1 MHGALGALGDAHST
15 DHSYQSHFP
24 TSSGSPTTFPSPV
37 SREILGLASNTTL
50 VDGHNVDLSYKHHH
64 GRDSRA
70 SSLSSLSNLSSLSQS
85 SLSSTLSNDSLF
97 HAPSFSSPLS
107 RTPSPI
113 ISSSPE
119 LATLVNGSRLQHQY
133 SQEETR
139 PAEQHAHHAHHR
151 SLRDPHH
158 HSTHS
163 HHSYSSPDDQ
173 EHHHCSNHSLHLT
186 PSPYDQEHHY
196 YFNHSHHSHLS
207 PYNQEHHAD
216 SNNSHYSHISSFN
229 QEYLSN
235 YSHYSNDQEVPTTQE
250 THHETSDQEGSIA
263 NLEERDHRDDHGI
276 GNRPAGKW
284 KSQVESDLGSTAR
297 WHVHVDLG
305 SSSSNSNFDSDVPS
319 GNTSLHRPFIHPYT
333 STYSVQ
339 LGDASPAHNASALI
353 ESVAQGAL
361 RNTTR
366 GPKRPSKDSDYSV
379 PLKTAAHGSNGEAL
393 NATVDTNRSVE
404 SPDVLRVNDKR
415 GVSES
420 IIHDAKGA
428 ESPKYASFNNVSKG
442 AESSS
447 IDNVSKQAVSPSI
460 DNVSLGVKSPSIDN
474 VSKKAE
480 SPSLDIK
487 GGAFPSTDIKGA
499 AFPSIDNVSL
509 GVKSPS
515 IDNVSKRAE
524 SPSIDIKGAASPSI
538 DNVSKEAE
546 SLSIDNVS
554 KREESPSIDN
564 VFKGAESLSID
575 NVSRGAESPNIYN
588 VSLGAESLSIDSV
601 AHDSKVTESPDVA
614 HGPVNSSVNLSKA
627 AVNTINTNSVSPAL
641 LGHDLFSEAAPLN
654 SSVGANVHT
663 PDISSLHIL
672 NNDSDHGANAT
683 LYRDPGNSPS
693 KPLRV
698 CSCAGGI
705 VKRNTVDLLTKKR
718 DDGPP
723 TTTHSCSCAN
733 SYSISA

>member
-1 MHGALGALGDAHST
+1 M
-15 DHSYQSHFP
+15 
-24 TSSGSPTTFPSPV
+24 
-37 SREILGLASNTTL
+37 
-50 VDGHNVDLSYKHHH
+50 
-64 GRDSRA
+64 
-70 SSLSSLSNLSSLSQS
+70 
-85 SLSSTLSNDSLF
+85 
-97 HAPSFSSPLS
+97 
-107 RTPSPI
+107 
-113 ISSSPE
+113 
-119 LATLVNGSRLQHQY
+119 
-133 SQEETR
+133 
-139 PAEQHAHHAHHR
+139 HHAHHR

-158 HSTHS
+158 HYSHS

-173 EHHHCSNHSLHLT
+173 EHHHCSNHSLLLS
-186 PSPYDQEHHY
+186 PRPYDREHHY

-207 PYNQEHHAD
+207 PYNQEQHAD

-250 THHETSDQEGSIA
+250 THHETSDQEGSIT

-276 GNRPAGKW
+276 GNRLAGKW

-333 STYSVQ
+333 STYSVRP
-339 LGDASPAHNASALI
+339 GDASPAHNASALI
-353 ESVAQGAL
+353 ESVALGAL

-404 SPDVLRVNDKR
+404 SLDVLRVNDKR
-415 GVSES
+415 GVNES

-447 IDNVSKQAVSPSI
+447 IDNVSKEAVSPSI
-460 DNVSLGVKSPSIDN
+460 DNVPLGVKSPSIDN

-480 SPSLDIK
+480 SPS
-487 GGAFPSTDIKGA
+487 
-499 AFPSIDNVSL
+499 
-509 GVKSPS
+509 
-515 IDNVSKRAE
+515 
-524 SPSIDIKGAASPSI
+524 IDI
-538 DNVSKEAE
+538 
-546 SLSIDNVS
+546 
-554 KREESPSIDN
+554 
-564 VFKGAESLSID
+564 KGAESLSIN
-575 NVSRGAESPNIYN
+575 NVSSGTESPSIYN

-614 HGPVNSSVNLSKA
+614 HGPVNSSVNGTALSKA
-627 AVNTINTNSVSPAL
+627 AVNTIYTNSVSPAL
-641 LGHDLFSEAAPLN
+641 LGHDLFSEAASLN

-663 PDISSLHIL
+663 PNISSLHVL

-698 CSCAGGI
+698 CSCAGGL

-718 DDGPP
+718 DDGPH